1 MSKCP
6 NCGATLTCGCQKR
19 KLADGKTGCNK
30 CASGITK
37 PTAPKVLGVLPNK
50 QPTSDTKPIVNSVK
64 INP

>member
-19 KLADGKTGCNK
+19 KLANGKTGCTK
-30 CASGITK
+30 CANGVTTAKEAPK
-37 PTAPKVLGVLPNK
+37 PTPSQSPK
-50 QPTSDTKPIVNSVK
+50 PTVNSVK